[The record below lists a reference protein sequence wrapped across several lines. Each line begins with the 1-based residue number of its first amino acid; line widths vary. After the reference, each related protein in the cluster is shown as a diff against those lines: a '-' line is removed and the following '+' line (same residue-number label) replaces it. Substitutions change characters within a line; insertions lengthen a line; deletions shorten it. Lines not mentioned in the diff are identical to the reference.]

1 MEKRKLPALLLTLL
15 LAASMIATAG
25 TSVKAS
31 EAEPAGMGTEQE
43 ETEAGEPETGESE
56 TGEPEMEES
65 EIKESET
72 GEPAAREFET
82 GIEET
87 GAVRTSVVDQPIVEF
102 VPMNKVGEARPLTD
116 EDSQAVMEALGSE
129 WVTDGDDSEVV
140 PLNAKFKVDW
150 NASTLQMDDIWGS
163 DVVAYDFSRDESGK
177 LVVEREIQGSMR
189 RVKVSGGSSYV
200 TGSDSFCGWN
210 FFKPGES
217 GYVYQE
223 EYAFESLGYGMTL
236 TPDLIQIRAW
246 YNPSDFD
253 EYGYWGRGFWTA
265 KWFVVD
271 KEDSIFHFKDK
282 EEPEPPVTAE
292 DYVLDISKGSQVLSK
307 EIFSQL
313 LQENQ
318 TKNVIIKTNDDV
330 TFTFKAGTMK
340 AVEGKE
346 SYDFSVLIHRDYKTV
361 TGVPRYVTNDQFVLK
376 IDYNYSGKLPAEAAI
391 RIYAGKNYAGRT
403 LYYGQLLNGT
413 SISLVQPVTVDG
425 NGYITVRQDHCS
437 SYILTSTEPKAEE
450 NGGNGS
456 QTQQTGSTSSQ
467 ARSAAPATG
476 DNAVFWLY
484 CILAVMSIAV
494 LYTVKYRV
502 IKK

>member
-1 MEKRKLPALLLTLL
+1 MEKRRLPALLLTLL
-15 LAASMIATAG
+15 LTASVIATAG

-31 EAEPAGMGTEQE
+31 EAEPAEMGMKQE
-43 ETEAGEPETGESE
+43 ETKAGEPETGESE
-56 TGEPEMEES
+56 TGESETKESEIREPAAEES
-65 EIKESET
+65 ETET
-72 GEPAAREFET
+72 
-82 GIEET
+82 EET
-87 GAVRTSVVDQPIVEF
+87 GAVRVSVVDQPIVEF
-102 VPMNKVGEARPLTD
+102 VPTNKVEEARPLTD
-116 EDSQAVMEALGSE
+116 DDSQAVMEALGSE
-129 WVTDGDDSEVV
+129 WSTNEGAEIV
-140 PLNAKFKVDW
+140 PLNANFKVDW

-163 DVVAYDFSRDESGK
+163 DVIAYDFSRDESGK

-189 RVKVSGGSSYV
+189 RVKVPGGSSYV
-200 TGSDSFCGWN
+200 SGSDSFCGWN
-210 FFKPGES
+210 FFKPDES

-253 EYGYWGRGFWTA
+253 EYGNWGRGTWTA
-265 KWFVVD
+265 KSFIVD
-271 KEDSIFHFKDK
+271 KEDSVFHFK
-282 EEPEPPVTAE
+282 EEQETPPAAE
-292 DYVLDISKGSQVLSK
+292 DYVLDISRGNQVLSK

-413 SISLVQPVTVDG
+413 SISLAQPVTVDG
-425 NGYITVRQDHCS
+425 NGYIIVRQDHCS
-437 SYILTSTEPKAEE
+437 SYILTSTEPKADE

-456 QTQQTGSTSSQ
+456 QTQQTGSASSQ

-484 CILAVMSIAV
+484 GILAVTSIAV